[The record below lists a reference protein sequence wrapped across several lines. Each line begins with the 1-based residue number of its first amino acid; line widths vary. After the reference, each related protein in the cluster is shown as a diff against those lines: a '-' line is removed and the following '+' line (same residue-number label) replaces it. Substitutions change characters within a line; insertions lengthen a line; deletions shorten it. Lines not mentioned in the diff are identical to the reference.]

1 MLDTNKSS
9 TEVAQVSCQNCGTEQ
24 AEDSQFCRKCGSR
37 LATNAT
43 TSAAFE
49 TSPVLSSGSNQQSS
63 TDVPKPPLPA
73 AAKGEECNSRIN
85 LGTIVFASFS
95 VLSLAVGL
103 AKGIPLISIA
113 ETGVWAAAAIYWH
126 QKNLSNP
133 KDNLIVLLLAV
144 CVAVGEGYFLGQS
157 GSPSYTYLKEGD
169 IQFRMDARR
178 GRTDRLFGNGWR
190 PVSFDR
196 PPVAIPSDQIRRLVL
211 SDGRWE
217 NETLSPPGQMCFY
230 VQNDSDYVVK
240 SVTIHPGVLGSNPPP
255 ISEPAVVLQ
264 STYLVDKATAG
275 QLCGTPLFHLSAS
288 DIWSYSETETS
299 ATGWKQ

>member
-1 MLDTNKSS
+1 MF
-9 TEVAQVSCQNCGTEQ
+9 CQKCGTEQ

-37 LATNAT
+37 LATTAT
-43 TSAAFE
+43 TSAASE

-85 LGTIVFASFS
+85 LGTIVFASFA
-95 VLSLAVGL
+95 VLSLVVGL

-113 ETGVWAAAAIYWH
+113 ETGVCAAAAIYWH

-133 KDNLIVLLLAV
+133 KANLIVLLLAV
-144 CVAVGEGYFLGQS
+144 CVAVGEGYFLRQS
-157 GSPSYTYLKEGD
+157 GRPSYTYLKEGD
-169 IQFRMDARR
+169 IQFRTDARR

-196 PPVAIPSDQIRRLVL
+196 PPNALPSHLIPSIVLNNGSWETQYRLL
-211 SDGRWE
+211 YA
-217 NETLSPPGQMCFY
+217 PGEIIHGQFCFD
-230 VQNDSDYVVK
+230 VQNNSDYVLKDVEIIVLMHPVFAK
-240 SVTIHPGVLGSNPPP
+240 NDIGVTASVDLKAPYAL
-255 ISEPAVVLQ
+255 
-264 STYLVDKATAG
+264 DKRESG
-275 QLCGTPLFHLSAS
+275 HLCGRVLVSPLST
-288 DIWSYSETETS
+288 WNYSVSS